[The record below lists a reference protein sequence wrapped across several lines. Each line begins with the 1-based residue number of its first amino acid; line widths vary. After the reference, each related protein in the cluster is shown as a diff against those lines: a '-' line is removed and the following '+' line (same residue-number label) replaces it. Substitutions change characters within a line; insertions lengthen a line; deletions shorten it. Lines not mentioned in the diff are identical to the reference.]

1 MPSLI
6 KENLKKRSELKAG
19 LIPIICFLFSIVLF
33 MMGNHLSQRAQIY
46 LRETFDPVWIFIITG
61 YIRPLL
67 YIFGGWLFIGGL
79 NKSFFSYPFTCNDSK
94 KQRMV
99 SRTLLIL
106 LVIFLTVCF
115 LNILPYTIQYSLS
128 SFFHMDFDLLSACPW
143 LSFLFGE
150 SGNLFLLGQTGGKLF
165 ESLHQEKSYIFIFLG
180 IALWYLR
187 LHRTKEEC

>member
-6 KENLKKRSELKAG
+6 KENLKNRSELIAR
-19 LIPIICFLFSIVLF
+19 LIPIICFLISIILF
-33 MMGNHLSQRAQIY
+33 IIGNHLNRRAQIY
-46 LRETFDPVWIFIITG
+46 LRETFDPVWFFIITG

-79 NKSFFSYPFTCNDSK
+79 NKSFFTYPITCNDSK
-94 KQRMV
+94 KQRIV

-128 SFFHMDFDLLSACPW
+128 SFFHMDFDLLLTYPW
-143 LSFLFGE
+143 LSFLFGK

-165 ESLHQEKSYIFIFLG
+165 ESLHQEKSYIFILLG

-187 LHRTKEEC
+187 LHRAKELN